1 MSIQRNASAVKSP
14 WQVDRWIWSRCSA
27 KSTLLLFLI
36 PIALALAASH
46 VLPQIPA
53 HLRSDPIGYQ
63 ERLSAIQVQ
72 FRNWTPFLEAIGAFY
87 IEDTLWF
94 RFLLA
99 VLAFMLLIA
108 FGSEVSDLLA
118 LQPIGQPDEFYRSAG
133 AISMSGSLSRD
144 QAVEAVEQ
152 TLKTYARHLRRETHK
167 DRVYLYG
174 GRAGWTRAGMAVV
187 YLGLLF
193 LVGGLAANGQWGW
206 QQPDVQVPPNELILT
221 GPEGNHPVRLVDVK
235 TDPIETLEIEVDGS
249 QRLSLKWDAF
259 GRRGGFRYQWASK
272 GGPFVQVRAQR
283 TNGRG
288 LVLYNYEPGPTPEE
302 TLRFAF
308 SPQAPQQEADR
319 LFIVSED
326 KVVGRLAWL
335 NKDGGN
341 GDRPRFYL
349 WTFGEDGRTPLG
361 EQEFAQ
367 PEHEASGNMLT
378 AQIGDVTYTLEV
390 TRYVVLD
397 VAYQPG
403 WWALGIGVIL
413 LVAGLSIVLIPR
425 RQTWALVVHQGNGAE
440 VRLRDQG
447 WALVRRH
454 REQEDQMFAQWRA
467 QLGGDESTQVYRKHT
482 VENERNQGYRIK

>member
-1 MSIQRNASAVKSP
+1 MSIQRNASVVKSP

-27 KSTLLLFLI
+27 KGTLLLFLI

-53 HLRSDPIGYQ
+53 YLRSDPISYQ

-72 FRNWTPFLEAIGAFY
+72 FKNWTPFLEAIGAFY

-99 VLAFMLLIA
+99 VLAFMLLITL
-108 FGSEVSDLLA
+108 GSEVSDLLA
-118 LQPIGQPDEFYRSAG
+118 PRPIGQPDEFYRSAG
-133 AISMSGSLSRD
+133 AISLSGSLSRD

-152 TLKTYARHLRRETHK
+152 TLSTYARHVRRETSR
-167 DRVYLYG
+167 DRIYLYG
-174 GRAGWTRAGMAVV
+174 ERAGWTRAGMAVV

-193 LVGGLAANGQWGW
+193 SVSGLAANGQWGW
-206 QQPDVQVPPNELILT
+206 QQSDVQVPPNELILT
-221 GPEGNHPVRLVDVK
+221 GPEGKHPVRLVDVK
-235 TDPIETLEIEVDGS
+235 TDPVETLEIEVDGS

-259 GRRGGFRYQWASK
+259 GRRGGFRYRWVSK

-283 TNGRG
+283 ANGGG

-308 SPQAPQQEADR
+308 SPQAPDQEADR

-367 PEHEASGNMLT
+367 PEPGASDNITLT
-378 AQIGDVTYTLEV
+378 AQIGDVTYTLDV

-397 VAYQPG
+397 IAYQPG
-403 WWALGIGVIL
+403 WWALGTGVIL
-413 LVAGLSIVLIPR
+413 LVAGLSVSLIPR
-425 RQTWALVVHQGNGAE
+425 RQTWALVEPRANGAE
-440 VRLRDQG
+440 VRLQDQH

-454 REQEDQMFAQWRA
+454 RKQEDQMLAQWHA
-467 QLGGDESTQVYRKHT
+467 ELGGDESTSVST
-482 VENERNQGYRIK
+482 ALG

>member
-27 KSTLLLFLI
+27 KGTLLLFLI
-36 PIALALAASH
+36 SIGVALVASH

-53 HLRSDPIGYQ
+53 HLRSDPIGYR

-87 IEDTLWF
+87 VKDTLWF
-94 RFLLA
+94 RFLL
-99 VLAFMLLIA
+99 VVTAFILLVA
-108 FGSEVSDLLA
+108 LGSEVSDLLA
-118 LQPIGQPDEFYRSAG
+118 LRSIGQSDEFYRSAG
-133 AISMSGSLSRD
+133 AVSLSGLLSRD

-152 TLKTYARHLRRETHK
+152 TLRTYARHVRRKTRV

-193 LVGGLAANGQWGW
+193 CVSGLAANGQWGW
-206 QQPDVQVPPNELILT
+206 QQTDVQVPPNELILA
-221 GPEGNHPVRLVDVK
+221 GPEGKHPVQLVDVK
-235 TDPIETLEIEVDGS
+235 TDPIEALEIQVDGS
-249 QRLSLKWDAF
+249 QHLSLREGAS
-259 GRRGGFRYQWASK
+259 GRRGSFRYQWISK
-272 GGPFVQVRAQR
+272 GGPFVQIRAQR
-283 TNGRG
+283 VNGDG
-288 LVLYNYEPGPTPEE
+288 LVLYNYEPGPIPEE

-308 SPQAPQQEADR
+308 SAQASQQEADR

-341 GDRPRFYL
+341 DDMPRFYL

-367 PEHEASGNMLT
+367 PEPGASDNTLT
-378 AQIGDVTYTLEV
+378 AQIGDVTYTLDV

-397 VAYQPG
+397 MAYQPG

-413 LVAGLSIVLIPR
+413 LAAGLSTVLIPR
-425 RQTWALVVHQGNGAE
+425 RQTWALVVQKGNGAE
-440 VRLRDQG
+440 VRLQDQS

-454 REQEDQMFAQWRA
+454 RRQEDQVFAQWRA
-467 QLGGDESTQVYRKHT
+467 QLGSNESS
-482 VENERNQGYRIK
+482 